1 MNHNQLDSFNMWGI
15 SRGLSIGV
23 QIKVVALVAAA
34 GGGGTVVSIGGKV
47 F

>member
-1 MNHNQLDSFNMWGI
+1 MWGI

-23 QIKVVALVAAA
+23 LIKAVALVAAA
-34 GGGGTVVSIGGKV
+34 GGGSTVVSIGGEV